1 VARSG
6 RLKLHFRG
14 AVESIVVQAVSLR
27 AMTERDNPPTRA
39 SATSTS
45 GVRQA
50 VETPA
55 VDDSVR
61 REHERYLVDLQ
72 VSVLSEHNFYAG
84 LAENLSAGGLFIA
97 THELQKVGSKIELSL
112 RMPASEEVFQ
122 IVGEVRWVRLYNEHS
137 DTPPGLGVRFTE
149 LPPGAAEAI
158 SQFLG
163 QREPLFFD
171 DE

>member
-1 VARSG
+1 M
-6 RLKLHFRG
+6 K
-14 AVESIVVQAVSLR
+14 
-27 AMTERDNPPTRA
+27 ERNPPSTRPSVKDPGA
-39 SATSTS
+39 KEDS
-45 GVRQA
+45 GAAKQHA
-50 VETPA
+50 EAPG

-61 REHERYLVDLQ
+61 REYERFSVDLQ

-97 THELQKVGSKIELSL
+97 THQLQKVGSKIELSL
-112 RMPASEEVFQ
+112 RTPESDEVFQ

-137 DTPPGLGVRFTE
+137 DTSPGLGVRFTE
-149 LPPGAAEAI
+149 LPAGAAAAI
-158 SQFLG
+158 SRFLD